1 MQPAE
6 DLLTARRP
14 RVLSGFRPTGP
25 MHIGHLVGALD
36 NWIKMQDTHECFF
49 AICDWHALT
58 SEYADTSR
66 IKDYVEDMAI
76 DWLAAG
82 LDPERCTMFVQ
93 SHVPEHAELHL
104 LLSMI
109 TPLGWLERV
118 PTYKE
123 QRENIAEKD
132 LGTYGFLGYPVL
144 QAADILLYKGDFVPV
159 GED

>member
-1 MQPAE
+1 RGP
-6 DLLTARRP
+6 
-14 RVLSGFRPTGP
+14 SGCRPTEP

-66 IKDYVEDMAI
+66 IRDYVEDMAL

-82 LDPERCTMFVQ
+82 LDPDKSTIFVQ
-93 SHVPEHAELHL
+93 SHVPEQAECHL

-109 TPLGWLERV
+109 VPGARRERV
-118 PTYKE
+118 PPATE
-123 QRENIAEKD
+123 SQRRIAEP
-132 LGTYGFLGYPVL
+132 GPPHHGG
-144 QAADILLYKGDFVPV
+144 QG
-159 GED
+159 